1 MMTEWYW
8 SGSLYAFARVCNLR
22 CKPDVQKETRDICNK
37 ISECCNKEFSDIHHW
52 LEWLYEQTPSSY
64 FVSDS
69 FANLQIK
76 IQNNTQCL
84 SAIQAKAVKLD
95 SNMFKIILEQGAQ

>member
-1 MMTEWYW
+1 VY
-8 SGSLYAFARVCNLR
+8 SI
-22 CKPDVQKETRDICNK
+22 DVAELINRTLDCSKK
-37 ISECCNKEFSDIHHW
+37 GFSDIHHW

-64 FVSDS
+64 FASDS

-84 SAIQAKAVKLD
+84 SAIQSKAVKLD
-95 SNMFKIILEQGAQ
+95 SNMFKTILEQGAQ